1 MAEITAALVK
11 ELRERTGQ
19 GMMECK
25 KALVAAGGDIE
36 KAIDD
41 MRASGAIKA
50 AKKAGNVAAEGA
62 IAARVE
68 GGRGLL
74 IEVNSQTDFLALQDD
89 FKAFV
94 KESLDE
100 AFAQKLTEAAP
111 LIASRESAREA
122 LVAKCGEN
130 VNIRRLARAEGDV
143 VGAYLHGHRI
153 GVLVVL
159 KGGNEELAKHV
170 AMHVAAS
177 NPAVLSPSD
186 VSEELIAKE
195 KEIFLQLN
203 AEKIAG
209 KPENIVENMVKGRIA
224 KFLAEAS
231 LVEQP
236 FVKDPE
242 VISTI
247 TYRELRE
254 LSYMGATVLHEDSIF
269 PLRQEG
275 IPIHVLNTNAPQ
287 DPGTM
292 IVENTCSKPKF
303 TITGIAGKKGFASIT
318 VEKSMMNT
326 EIGFG
331 RKVLGVFEDN
341 NLSFEH
347 MPSGIDTMT
356 VFVHQNEF
364 AEKEQ
369 QVIAGLHRAVQ
380 PDSIDLESDLALI
393 AVVGRGMR
401 RTRGTAG
408 RIFSALAHAHVNVKM
423 IDQGSSELNII
434 IGVENRDFETAIK
447 AIYDIFV
454 VAQI

>member
-50 AKKAGNVAAEGA
+50 AKKAGNIAAEGS
-62 IAARVE
+62 IAVRVE
-68 GGRGLL
+68 GGRGVI

-94 KESLDE
+94 KESIDE
-100 AFAQKLTEAAP
+100 AFEKNLTEAAP

-130 VNIRRLARAEGDV
+130 VNIRRLTAVSGDT

-159 KGGNEELAKHV
+159 KGGNDELAKHV

-177 NPAVLSPSD
+177 NPAVVSPD
-186 VSEELIAKE
+186 QVSEELVAKE

-231 LVEQP
+231 LVEQA
-236 FVKDPE
+236 FIMDPE
-242 VISTI
+242 VKVGD
-247 TYRELRE
+247 LVKKA
-254 LSYMGATVLHEDSIF
+254 GAEIVSFVRYEVG
-269 PLRQEG
+269 EG
-275 IPIHVLNTNAPQ
+275 IEKAETDFAAEVAAQ
-287 DPGTM
+287 
-292 IVENTCSKPKF
+292 VAASK
-303 TITGIAGKKGFASIT
+303 
-318 VEKSMMNT
+318 
-326 EIGFG
+326 
-331 RKVLGVFEDN
+331 
-341 NLSFEH
+341 
-347 MPSGIDTMT
+347 
-356 VFVHQNEF
+356 Q
-364 AEKEQ
+364 
-369 QVIAGLHRAVQ
+369 
-380 PDSIDLESDLALI
+380 
-393 AVVGRGMR
+393 
-401 RTRGTAG
+401 
-408 RIFSALAHAHVNVKM
+408 
-423 IDQGSSELNII
+423 
-434 IGVENRDFETAIK
+434 
-447 AIYDIFV
+447 
-454 VAQI
+454 